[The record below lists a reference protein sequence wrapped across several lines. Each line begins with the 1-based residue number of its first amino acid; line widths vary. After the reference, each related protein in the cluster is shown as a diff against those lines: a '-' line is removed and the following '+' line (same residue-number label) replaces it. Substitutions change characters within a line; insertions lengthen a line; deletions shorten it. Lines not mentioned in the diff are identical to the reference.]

1 MLMQTVAQYKWKDR
15 AVSGL
20 FPTDEQPRRPLLLH
34 TGLSSLSQRSSE
46 KKLSAGTVG
55 VVASRFC
62 QIGITAGAF

>member
-1 MLMQTVAQYKWKDR
+1 MLMQTVAQYKWKDK

-20 FPTDEQPRRPLLLH
+20 FPTDEQPKRPLLH
-34 TGLSSLSQRSSE
+34 TRLSSLSQLSPE

-55 VVASRFC
+55 VVASRLC